1 MTQDYSAIIQAGYKK
16 RRTRRRM
23 ASGLL
28 LLVVLG
34 LCALMLI
41 KGNTDYPLSIVFRV
55 LRGEKIQGAAYAI
68 HALRL
73 PRMLAGL
80 LAGIAF
86 GMAGNTFQTMLK
98 NPLASPDIIGITAG
112 SSAAAVFCILMLH
125 LSGSVVSIAA
135 LAAGLTVALFVY
147 AMSRGGRFS
156 GGRLILIGIGVQ
168 AMLGAFVSYMLLK
181 GSEYDVPTA
190 LRWMRGS
197 LNSAQMRDVPSLLA
211 AVAVCGSGILLLT
224 RHLGI
229 LELGEDAATTLG
241 LKTNLTRILLIIC
254 AVLLISF
261 ATAATGPVAFVA
273 FLAGPI
279 AKKLAGASS
288 PAAVPS
294 ALVGAVLV
302 LGADLI
308 GQFAFATRYP
318 VGVITGI
325 LGAPYLIF
333 LLIRV
338 NRRGG
343 AA

>member
-1 MTQDYSAIIQAGYKK
+1 MTQDHTAIIRAGHKQ
-16 RRTRRRM
+16 RRTRQRL

-28 LLVVLG
+28 CFVVLG

-41 KGNTDYPLSIVFRV
+41 KGNTDYPLSVVFRV
-55 LRGEKIQGAAYAI
+55 LRGEKIKGASYAI
-68 HALRL
+68 QTLRL
-73 PRMLAGL
+73 PRMLTGL

-86 GMAGNTFQTMLK
+86 GMAGNVFQTMLK

-125 LSGSVVSIAA
+125 LSGSIVSFAA
-135 LAAGLTVALFVY
+135 LIAGLAVALFVY
-147 AMSRGGRFS
+147 TMSRGGRFS
-156 GGRLILIGIGVQ
+156 GGRLILIGIGMQ
-168 AMLGAFVSYMLLK
+168 AMLNALISYMLLK

-197 LNSAQMRDVPSLLA
+197 LNGVQMRDVPSLLI
-211 AVAVCGSGILLLT
+211 AVTVCGIGVMLLT

-241 LKTNLTRILLIIC
+241 LKTNPTRILLIIC

-261 ATAATGPVAFVA
+261 ATAATGPVSFVA

-279 AKKLAGASS
+279 AKKLAGASI
-288 PAAVPS
+288 PAAAPS

-308 GQFAFATRYP
+308 GQFAFTSRYP
-318 VGVITGI
+318 VGVVTGI

-338 NRRGG
+338 NKKGG
-343 AA
+343 TA